1 MSKLSGAMKLRMEEI
16 VLVEDRPFSYL
27 DFAEF
32 EVGGQTHKM
41 KHGTFRNYILK
52 VITVKQFANNCPG
65 FENDEIIREVT
76 KVNSEF
82 YHDFVG
88 N

>member
-1 MSKLSGAMKLRMEEI
+1 MKLRMEEI

-41 KHGTFRNYILK
+41 KHGTFRNCILK
-52 VITVKQFANNCPG
+52 LEKAGKAG
-65 FENDEIIREVT
+65 F
-76 KVNSEF
+76 
-82 YHDFVG
+82 
-88 N
+88 

>member
-1 MSKLSGAMKLRMEEI
+1 M
-16 VLVEDRPFSYL
+16 
-27 DFAEF
+27 
-32 EVGGQTHKM
+32 
-41 KHGTFRNYILK
+41 
-52 VITVKQFANNCPG
+52 ITVKQFANNCPG

-82 YHDFVG
+82 YRDFGG